1 MSDKDDD
8 VDMAL
13 PKDEDVD
20 TPKKHKDHQ
29 SFTTSQIQHLNGSI
43 GSKHHIEPQS
53 PTNGKKAFVDGTYV
67 INKEVLE
74 SKIRPNMSTNELLKF
89 NNNKM

>member
-43 GSKHHIEPQS
+43 GSKHHIEP
-53 PTNGKKAFVDGTYV
+53 
-67 INKEVLE
+67 
-74 SKIRPNMSTNELLKF
+74 
-89 NNNKM
+89 

>member
-1 MSDKDDD
+1 MSGKDDD

-29 SFTTSQIQHLNGSI
+29 SFTTS
-43 GSKHHIEPQS
+43 
-53 PTNGKKAFVDGTYV
+53 
-67 INKEVLE
+67 
-74 SKIRPNMSTNELLKF
+74 
-89 NNNKM
+89 